1 MRTKYRKLG
10 GSLRCGS
17 ALILVV
23 VVTVLLAVIGVMFLM
38 VSRVGDILGSAARQ
52 DSLLDQAVETVTDR
66 IELVLMQDLFGSG
79 LTSGICDGKGETNEC
94 CDAPGGTDPWL
105 ASLEPVWYSDN
116 GTPDA
121 PEDDLYRWPFISNP
135 WSSSPNFE
143 ERFWDRI
150 LRDAVWPSNQ
160 DKEWRAI
167 VPEYPDLKKDYF
179 MAPADAD
186 GDGVADSMWVPA
198 GNASNGETIYAAVRI
213 IDNCAMLNL
222 NTAHWTRF
230 SSSWNGQGRW
240 LSEVDYEAF
249 LRGNDRG
256 VPDVVRKARLAVP
269 IPSASDAPFEE
280 YHKDVIMHI
289 EDPYGAVVK
298 EWKKQGS
305 PAPKPQPVYCL
316 FDIQDEVEIR
326 NRFLLTS
333 LVQARFEQTINDKQ
347 PPYRYGMYETF
358 DYRRGE
364 FEGGWDVPLP
374 VKRIPVTLTDELQV
388 WKQRMNPKNFDNS
401 DPANSHSYYYDRRHV
416 CTFYSFD
423 RNLRRGGDPA
433 LENLSE
439 KLQQVYKKIFM
450 PADGHAVSVRADFL
464 SDTPESRRHILHL
477 LYAFRAY
484 YLYKGESLSS
494 AARKAAQITANMIDY
509 LDDDSESTKGPFFDR
524 WTDPD
529 TGKQTPGQTNNNPTF
544 FNRSVIKRL
553 ILEVSTALHGE
564 DSSVPIVNIDNIDP
578 SVFKRFDFGLADGET
593 IYGFERQPFLSE
605 LYVVRNNNNV
615 PTEAALEL
623 INPYDSS
630 ILLSG
635 WQIVFHKVG
644 APTPFQIS
652 AGKTIPAGTA
662 NKPGRFVIRSTSSAP
677 VDITFSPFGM
687 GTLLTDANSI
697 ELQRPCPDNPSVFL
711 TVDQIA
717 REQIELVLTD
727 NATDGL
733 PTLHVLKRQ
742 DTGWK
747 FTNAGAYVHQKAVP
761 PAASPATL
769 GTANGITVEKEKAG
783 WQMPVANYNPISA
796 ERGLFTLGDF
806 EKVLFVGNQQGRD
819 SKTVTMA
826 VAEAAKE
833 GDIRFDIKGEP
844 ELLGFVCF
852 LNREKGSLPGRINI
866 NTAPKHVLA
875 AAIPSVLTHSTGT
888 INLVDPNSKTAQVVE
903 DYAELIIQ
911 KRPFTHLGE
920 LLTNIPEFEVYAKQ
934 EGLDVVGDKAIK
946 GDLEERD
953 LILSH
958 LSNIFTTRS
967 DVFTAYILV
976 RVGRE
981 GPQRRVIAIFDRSQ
995 VWSPTDRPEVVAM
1008 KIVPNPY

>member
-1 MRTKYRKLG
+1 MKTKYRKSG

-52 DSLLDQAVETVTDR
+52 DLLLDQAVETVTDR
-66 IELVLMQDLFGSG
+66 IEQVLMQDLFGSD
-79 LTSGICDGKGETNEC
+79 LTSGICDGKGRTNEC
-94 CDAPGGTDPWL
+94 YDAPGESDPWL

-116 GTPDA
+116 GTPDD
-121 PEDDLYRWPFISNP
+121 PEDDLYQWPFISNLWDP
-135 WSSSPNFE
+135 LLNFE
-143 ERFWDRI
+143 DRSWDQI

-160 DKEWRAI
+160 DKKWGAI

-186 GDGVADSMWVPA
+186 GDGVADSVWVQI

-213 IDNCAMLNL
+213 VDNCAMLNL
-222 NTAHWTRF
+222 NTAHRIRF
-230 SSSWNGQGRW
+230 SLPWNGQGRW

-249 LRGNDRG
+249 LRGNDCG
-256 VPDVVRKARLAVP
+256 VPNVVRKARLAVP
-269 IPSASDAPFEE
+269 ISSASDAPFEV

-298 EWKKQGS
+298 EWEKQGS

-333 LVQARFEQTINDKQ
+333 LAQARFEQITNTSRA
-347 PPYRYGMYETF
+347 PYKYGLYYTF
-358 DYRRGE
+358 DYKRGE
-364 FEGGWDVPLP
+364 FEGGWNAPLR
-374 VKRIPVTLTDELQV
+374 VKRIPVDSLTDFRI
-388 WKQRMNPKNFDNS
+388 WKKRLEPKNFDNS
-401 DPANSHSYYYDRRHV
+401 DPANSYSYYYDRRHV

-423 RNLRRGGDPA
+423 RNLRWGGDPA
-433 LENLSE
+433 LEDLSE
-439 KLQQVYKKIFM
+439 EELQQVYKKIFM

-464 SDTPESRRHILHL
+464 SNTPEARRHILHL

-509 LDDDSESTKGPFFDR
+509 LDDDSERTEGPFFDP

-529 TGKQTPGQTNNNPTF
+529 NTEEQTPGQTNNNPTF

-553 ILEVSTALHGE
+553 ILEVSEALREE

-578 SVFKRFDFGLADGET
+578 FVFKRFDFGLADGET
-593 IYGFERQPFLSE
+593 IYGFERQPFFSE
-605 LYVVRNNNNV
+605 LRVERNNGNV
-615 PTEAALEL
+615 TEATLEL
-623 INPYDSS
+623 INPYDSP
-630 ILLSG
+630 IPLSG
-635 WQIVFHKVG
+635 WRIVG
-644 APTPFQIS
+644 ALGPFQIPD
-652 AGKTIPAGTA
+652 GKTIPEGTA
-662 NKPGRFVIRSTSSAP
+662 DEPGRFA
-677 VDITFSPFGM
+677 ITFSASDYPEEEM
-687 GTLLTDANSI
+687 GALLTDANSI
-697 ELQRPCPDNPSVFL
+697 ELQRPCPDDPSLFL

-727 NATDGL
+727 
-733 PTLHVLKRQ
+733 PTIHVLKRE

-747 FTNAGAYVHQKAVP
+747 FTNAAAYVYEKVVSSD
-761 PAASPATL
+761 ASPATL
-769 GTANGITVEKEKAG
+769 GTANGITVEKAG
-783 WQMPVANYNPISA
+783 WQMPVADYNPISA
-796 ERGLFTLGDF
+796 DRGLFTLGDF
-806 EKVLFVGNQQGRD
+806 EKVLFVGNQRGRD

-875 AAIPSVLTHSTGT
+875 AAIPSVLTHSNSTGT
-888 INLVDPNSKTAQVVE
+888 INLVDPDPETAQVVE

-911 KRPFTHLGE
+911 KRPFAHLGE
-920 LLTNIPEFEVYAKQ
+920 LLTKIPEFEVYAKQ
-934 EGLDVVGDKAIK
+934 EGRDDVGDKAIK

-995 VWSPTDRPEVVAM
+995 VWSPTDRPRLAAI
-1008 KIVPNPY
+1008 KTVPNPR

>member
-1 MRTKYRKLG
+1 MKTKYRKSG

-38 VSRVGDILGSAARQ
+38 VSRVGDMLGSAARQ
-52 DSLLDQAVETVTDR
+52 DFLLDQAVETVTDR
-66 IELVLMQDLFGSG
+66 IELVLMQDLFGSD
-79 LTSGICDGKGETNEC
+79 LTSGLCDGKGRTNEC
-94 CDAPGGTDPWL
+94 CDVSGMADPWL
-105 ASLEPVWYSDN
+105 ASLEPVWHGDN
-116 GTPDA
+116 GTPND
-121 PEDDLYRWPFISNP
+121 PEDDLYQWPFLSNL

-143 ERFWDRI
+143 DRFWDRI

-160 DKEWRAI
+160 DKEWGAI
-167 VPEYPDLKKDYF
+167 VPEYPDLKQDYF

-222 NTAHWTRF
+222 NTAHGSRL
-230 SSSWNGQGRW
+230 SSSWNGQGWW
-240 LSEVDYEAF
+240 LSEVDYGAF
-249 LRGNDRG
+249 LRGDDRT

-269 IPSASDAPFEE
+269 IPSASDASFEE
-280 YHKDVIMHI
+280 YHRNVILHI
-289 EDPYGAVVK
+289 EDPYGAVVR
-298 EWKKQGS
+298 EWEKQGS
-305 PAPKPQPVYCL
+305 PGPKPQPVYCL

-333 LVQARFEQTINDKQ
+333 LAQARFEQPIKLSA
-347 PPYRYGMYETF
+347 PYRYGMYETF
-358 DYRRGE
+358 DYERGE
-364 FEGGWDVPLP
+364 FEGGWNVPLR
-374 VKRIPVTLTDELQV
+374 VKRIPVTSTDELRV

-433 LENLSE
+433 MEGLSE
-439 KLQQVYKKIFM
+439 EELRQVYKKIFM

-464 SDTPESRRHILHL
+464 SNTPEARRHILHL

-509 LDDDSESTKGPFFDR
+509 LDDDSESTKGPFFDS

-529 TGKQTPGQTNNNPTF
+529 TGKQTLGQTNNNPTF
-544 FNRSVIKRL
+544 FNRSVLKRL
-553 ILEVSTALHGE
+553 ILEVSTALHTE

-623 INPYDSS
+623 INPYDTS
-630 ILLSG
+630 ISLSG
-635 WQIVFHKVG
+635 WQIVFHG
-644 APTPFQIS
+644 ARRPPFRIP

-662 NKPGRFVIRSTSSAP
+662 DHPGRFVIRSTSSAP
-677 VDITFSPFGM
+677 VDITFPDFGM

-697 ELQRPCPDNPSVFL
+697 ELQRPCPDNPAVFL
-711 TVDQIA
+711 TVDQIT

-727 NATDGL
+727 NAADGL

-747 FTNAGAYVHQKAVP
+747 FTNATAYVHQKVVP

-769 GTANGITVEKEKAG
+769 GSANGITVEKAG
-783 WQMPVANYNPISA
+783 WQMPVADYNPISA
-796 ERGLFTLGDF
+796 DRGLFTLGDF
-806 EKVLFVGNQQGRD
+806 EKVLFVGNQRGSD
-819 SKTVTMA
+819 SKCVTMA
-826 VAEAAKE
+826 VAEAEEE
-833 GDIRFDIKGEP
+833 GDIRFDIEQEP

-888 INLVDPNSKTAQVVE
+888 TNLVDPDTETAQVAE

-911 KRPFTHLGE
+911 KRPFAHLGE
-920 LLTNIPEFEVYAKQ
+920 LLTKIPEFEVYAKE

-967 DVFTAYILV
+967 DVFTAYMLV
-976 RVGRE
+976 RVGRN

-1008 KIVPNPY
+1008 KIVPNPR